1 MTAFPWRNRAG
12 RIVCCLLLA
21 ISPTAWGQPDLPSP
35 PEAPA
40 EPLRFMRV
48 LVPPGRLADIE
59 PTVATSGAATGGGRH
74 VPMSIGEFE
83 AAIARLAVSGEVGEG
98 AVGIVPFPPVADE
111 ARYEVVVGQQGE
123 TSGSLSFTIGAG
135 NESLAKSLPLG
146 KLNASRATARTAA
159 GTGEALL
166 FGGRDGG
173 IFIATPAAGT
183 YSCEWSIPS
192 VPASA
197 GISCV
202 LPLVPGLRT
211 EIIIRAPRGLRPL
224 VAGGA
229 AVRQP
234 EPLEGPLPE
243 AETDSSLSLQAWR
256 IEVGPLPALHLTLV
270 PQATGMPRLAMWR
283 SLEIRGREVVT
294 TMTVQPVEPWT
305 GRTLVLEKDP
315 DVSLLDIRA
324 LGGTQTGSLV
334 WQELPGG
341 RNLEIVLAES
351 CIGTTTPL
359 VLSAVAPFPAGVLAP
374 VPLLR
379 VPAGLWAAGGSIL
392 EVDPAQMLS
401 EMELEGCLVVA
412 PAVAAR
418 WPGKDAPE
426 EGQISAEV
434 PSPGPAQQVP
444 PARVAVEEQGAGASL
459 RVAIEP
465 RRPEVDVARVTTV
478 EVASSGLLGRSA
490 CDVSVRRG
498 AAFSI
503 GGRIAQGWFIDSV
516 EAVDGAAGLAARER
530 VAVRGSAGISQPLE
544 WKVVR
549 DPQGDML
556 SIGFTRAV
564 LPQASLRL
572 RIAGHRA
579 GVATGVSFDCAE
591 LEMVRLEGEADER
604 VLIAC
609 KTSPETTVVLEGEV
623 PPPDLT
629 VPRLARLMEE
639 GAVRVW
645 IPGGGRGEG
654 LRGRLL
660 RQRPPLVAR
669 TQVRLTAR
677 DERLTEAF
685 TFECRPETSDLD
697 ALVVH
702 FSEPMNDLLEWSLL
716 PPAKAALA
724 VRRADNS
731 DDATERSATETG
743 ESWMIEF
750 TPPVREPVKV
760 RAVRTLPFTEGVPIP
775 LAWVEGTLRQDG
787 EVSVLSAGRRRP
799 RVVNHMLAE
808 LPPGPADASAGPGEQ
823 MLAEFLIPPAG
834 PTATGAFPAA
844 EILPGSRDKDEDA
857 RAWVWAEETTCWCH
871 PSGIT
876 ECETLFDIE
885 NHGRSSVAVSPPAG
899 QRLIG
904 ILLDGARVTAGDN
917 EALAGR
923 DGPLLVPLPI
933 ERRFVRLL
941 IRSVAEREPLYSLWP
956 VSLSGGAIDVPV
968 LEKKW
973 SLRLARDV
981 ALAWVPSGVATV
993 GDTSPDWLERLSG
1006 ARLRPATSLEEQRNR
1021 ELARRR
1027 STAAGSAVSN
1037 GFREFRCVPLPGRE
1051 GSVTLWLVKHE
1062 LLVRAALVAGVI
1074 AGLFGWWAGR
1084 RNLWRIL
1091 ACCLAAAFVCLWVP
1105 APLDLPAR
1113 GAWWGTLVAAGAL
1126 LAAARAPGCPSPAP
1140 LGMLLALA
1148 LAGPL
1153 VGEVRRA
1160 EAAPPG
1166 NASVSSAQ
1174 PEPWRVF
1181 ITPSTAGDTALVPEG
1196 LFRLLAAGDA
1206 GPSTASVR
1214 VLRTQLE
1221 ARRSFAG
1228 EPWLL
1233 QLDVDADAGGL
1244 LVLDQTS
1251 AGAVWR
1257 MDILPK
1263 VDGVVVTPWEG
1274 STRHLLRVVMPAAG
1288 RHHIRVAVDPAVTVS
1303 GAIETARLAIPPAP
1317 QASVEVVEEAADA
1330 PLPAGGGPELLV
1342 CEAAA
1347 LHGAWVRALSRGG
1360 SERATYDVDRS
1371 ERIQLLRAADG
1382 HTPLAGKPTAISR
1395 NEIRWEEDA
1404 CRLTAT
1410 FDIDPGEA
1418 IVNSCVVA
1426 VDPRLEPVGPADPA
1440 LSLAPLD
1447 GHRFRVERHLPQPG
1461 RVRME
1466 LSFRMTLADP
1476 VGVFAVP
1483 EAWLEDAGADDR
1495 TSRLVPAA
1503 GLAVRVA
1510 YPEGAIPLPARAA
1523 DIGGGVSMWRTEG
1536 MPRTPA
1542 RPKEVGGE
1550 ASGGPP
1556 RRVSQARPAQA
1567 SVERLRE
1574 PLQGAQR
1581 LDLEFGQEQIRVHL
1595 QARLDAPGAPV
1606 SVIPIQ
1612 VPRNCEIER
1621 ISLVEE
1627 TATGSEKNGESAVDV
1642 RWSRP
1647 LPDRLLAVVQRP
1659 QTGQFRLDCVALV
1672 RGAPAPTGFLPLAR
1686 VGLAPAAP
1694 MIVSWQAVAGLALTV
1709 ALQEGT
1715 AGARPV
1721 GGSLELFAD
1730 QPGPA
1735 YTLATARPPVENAHL
1750 PSEPET
1756 MATANDAEAIEP
1768 ASVAGIDRAGVA
1780 RVELSETHSAIDQRG
1795 RLWGVTRFD
1804 LLSNDPLVRVKLPL
1818 GTRLFDVF
1826 VDGRAATDAVPARVA
1841 RENVW
1846 EIRLLDSG
1854 WPRAVVV
1861 VFAGEIDMAQ
1871 ALGRGARL
1879 AGPAVVGLPCVQTA
1893 WTFEYPRGMTLQ
1905 AGRPDEVVAQSDL
1918 TAMRSTAIDRL
1929 ESDFRNS
1936 IVDCGPDVAV
1946 RVQDFLVRRRREALS
1961 PLLSQWRHSMPRDS
1975 VAAEGDAPPLCLML
1989 GPQPPELLVRIRRQA
2004 DPSLVG
2010 RLLAT
2015 VVLGTSAGG
2024 LWWLNRRRPAT
2035 LAAWLQAGREWWF
2048 VPLLG
2053 IVLGGWWITVLLPAW
2068 PGGLLLASGVLSAVV
2083 GWRSRPSFKAV
2094 AANDQRSIVTPQRTD
2109 REESV
2114 TQVSPSPVTAAADV
2128 ASSPDRS

>member
-1 MTAFPWRNRAG
+1 MTAFPWRNWAG
-12 RIVCCLLLA
+12 CMVCCLLLA
-21 ISPTAWGQPDLPSP
+21 MAHTGRGQPAAPSQP
-35 PEAPA
+35 DAA
-40 EPLRFMRV
+40 LQPLRFMRV
-48 LVPPGRLADIE
+48 IVPPGRLADIE
-59 PTVATSGAATGGGRH
+59 PTDALSGSATGGGRH

-83 AAIARLAVSGEVGEG
+83 AAISRLAVSGEEG
-98 AVGIVPFPPVADE
+98 AGGSGIVPFPPVADE
-111 ARYEVVVGQQGE
+111 ARYEVVVGRQGG

-135 NESLAKSLPLG
+135 HESLPKSLPLG
-146 KLNASRATARTAA
+146 QLNASRATARTAA

-166 FGGRDGG
+166 FGGRGG
-173 IFIATPAAGT
+173 GTFMATPAAGT
-183 YSCEWSIPS
+183 YACEWMIPAVS
-192 VPASA
+192 ASA
-197 GISCV
+197 GSLCV
-202 LPLVPGLRT
+202 LPLVPGLHT
-211 EIIIRAPRGLRPL
+211 EIIIWAPRGLRPL

-234 EPLEGPLPE
+234 EALEGPLPE
-243 AETDSSLSLQAWR
+243 AETASSLALQAWR
-256 IEVGPLPALHLTLV
+256 IEVGPLPALHFTLV
-270 PQATGMPRLAMWR
+270 PLAIGTPRLATWR
-283 SLEIRGREVVT
+283 ALEIRGREVAT

-315 DVSLLDIRA
+315 GVSLLEIRA
-324 LGGTQTGSLV
+324 SGVAQTGSLV

-359 VLSAVAPFPAGVLAP
+359 VLSAVAPFPSGVLAAVP
-374 VPLLR
+374 VLR

-401 EMELEGCLVVA
+401 EMEVEECLIVA

-418 WPGKDAPE
+418 WPGKPAPE
-426 EGQISAEV
+426 AQISAEG
-434 PSPGPAQQVP
+434 PPPGAAQQLVP
-444 PARVAVEEQGAGASL
+444 PARVAVEEQGAAAVL

-478 EVASSGLLGRSA
+478 EVASSGLLGRAA

-503 GGRIAQGWFIDSV
+503 GGRIGQDWFIDSV
-516 EAVDGAAGLAARER
+516 EAVDGAAGRER
-530 VAVRGSAGISQPLE
+530 LAVKGSAGISQPLE

-564 LPQASLRL
+564 LPLASLGL
-572 RIAGHRA
+572 RITGHRS

-623 PPPDLT
+623 SPPDLT

-724 VRRADNS
+724 VRRADHS
-731 DDATERSATETG
+731 DEATERSATEPG

-760 RAVRTLPFTEGVPIP
+760 RAVRTLPFTEGLPIP

-799 RVVNHMLAE
+799 RIVNHQLAE
-808 LPPGPADASAGPGEQ
+808 MPPGPADANAGPGEQ
-823 MLAEFLIPPAG
+823 TLAEFLIPPAG
-834 PTATGAFPAA
+834 PIAIGASPAA
-844 EILPGSRDKDEDA
+844 EILPGSRDRDEDA

-871 PSGIT
+871 PSGMT
-876 ECETLFDIE
+876 ECETLFEIE

-904 ILLDGARVTAGDN
+904 ILLDGVRVTAGDN

-923 DGPLLVPLPI
+923 DGPLLVPLPS

-941 IRSVAEREPLYSLWP
+941 IRSVADREPLYALWP

-968 LEKKW
+968 LEKRW

-981 ALAWVPSGVATV
+981 ALAWIPSGVAPV
-993 GDTSPDWLERLSG
+993 GGTSPDWLERLSG
-1006 ARLRPATSLEEQRNR
+1006 ARRRPPTTVEEPPNR
-1021 ELARRR
+1021 GLAPRR
-1027 STAAGSAVSN
+1027 SAAMGSAVSS
-1037 GFREFRCVPLPGRE
+1037 GFRECRFVPLSGRE
-1051 GSVTLWLVKHE
+1051 GSVTLWMVKRE
-1062 LLVRAALVAGVI
+1062 LLVRGALVAGVI
-1074 AGLFGWWAGR
+1074 ACLFGWGAGR

-1091 ACCLAAAFVCLWVP
+1091 AWCLVTALVCLWAP

-1113 GAWWGTLVAAGAL
+1113 GAWWGTLVAAAAL
-1126 LAAARAPGCPSPAP
+1126 LAGAWVPRRPAP
-1140 LGMLLALA
+1140 AALVALVALA

-1153 VGEVRRA
+1153 AGDVRGA
-1160 EAAPPG
+1160 EDGPPAG
-1166 NASVSSAQ
+1166 VQIPGAQ

-1181 ITPSTAGDTALVPEG
+1181 ITPSTTGATALVPED

-1206 GPSTASVR
+1206 GPSAASVR
-1214 VLRTQLE
+1214 VIRTQLQ
-1221 ARRSFAG
+1221 ARRSFSG

-1257 MDILPK
+1257 TDILPQI
-1263 VDGVVVTPWEG
+1263 DGVAVAPWEG
-1274 STRHLLRVVMPAAG
+1274 STRQLLRVVMPAPG

-1317 QASVEVVEEAADA
+1317 QASVEVVEDGADA
-1330 PLPAGGGPELLV
+1330 PLPAAGGPELLI
-1342 CEAAA
+1342 CEAAE
-1347 LHGAWVRALSRGG
+1347 LHSAWVRAQRRGG
-1360 SERATYDVDRS
+1360 SERPTYDVDRS
-1371 ERIQLLRAADG
+1371 ERIQLLRAAAG
-1382 HTPLAGKPTAISR
+1382 RTPLAGRPTATSR
-1395 NEIRWEEDA
+1395 NELRWDEDN

-1418 IVNSCVVA
+1418 ILNSCVVA

-1440 LSLAPLD
+1440 LALTPLG
-1447 GHRFRVERHLPQPG
+1447 GHRFRVERHLPLPG

-1466 LSFRMTLADP
+1466 LSFRMPLADP

-1483 EAWLEDAGADDR
+1483 EVWLEDAGADER

-1503 GLAVRVA
+1503 GLAVRMA

-1523 DIGGGVSMWRTEG
+1523 DIGGGVSVWRTEG
-1536 MPRTPA
+1536 GLRTQA
-1542 RPKEVGGE
+1542 WPKEVSGE

-1556 RRVSQARPAQA
+1556 RRVSQARLAQA

-1574 PLQGAQR
+1574 PLQGAQS
-1581 LDLEFGQEQIRVHL
+1581 LDLEYGQEQIRVHL
-1595 QARLDAPGAPV
+1595 QARLDAAVAPV

-1612 VPRNCEIER
+1612 VPRDCEIER

-1627 TATGSEKNGESAVDV
+1627 TTAGPDKGAESAVDV

-1694 MIVSWQAVAGLALTV
+1694 MIVSWQAAAGLALTV
-1709 ALQEGT
+1709 VPHEGT
-1715 AGARPV
+1715 AGPRPIL
-1721 GGSLELFAD
+1721 GSLELFAD

-1735 YTLATARPPVENAHL
+1735 YTLAAARPLLENANP
-1750 PSEPET
+1750 PSEPER
-1756 MATANDAEAIEP
+1756 MLAENDAQGGEP
-1768 ASVAGIDRAGVA
+1768 ASAAGIDRAGEA
-1780 RVELSETHSAIDQRG
+1780 RVELSETHSALDQRG

-1804 LLSNDPLVRVKLPL
+1804 LLSRDPLVQVKLPP

-1826 VDGRAATDAVPARVA
+1826 VDGRVATDAVPARAA

-1846 EIRLLDSG
+1846 EIRLLDSR

-1871 ALGRGARL
+1871 ALGRGTRL
-1879 AGPAVVGLPCVQTA
+1879 EGPAVVGLPCVQTA
-1893 WTFEYPRGMTLQ
+1893 WTFEYPRGMALE
-1905 AGRPDEVVAQSDL
+1905 AGRPDEVVAQADL
-1918 TAMRSTAIDRL
+1918 VAIRSAAIDRL

-1936 IVDCGPDVAV
+1936 IVDCGPDGAL
-1946 RVQDFLVRRRREALS
+1946 RVQDFLARRRREALS
-1961 PLLSQWRHSMPRDS
+1961 PLLSQWRHSMPPDS
-1975 VAAEGDAPPLCLML
+1975 LAAGGDAPLLCLTL
-1989 GPQPPELLVRIRRQA
+1989 GPNAPVLRVRMRRQA
-2004 DPSLVG
+2004 DPALVG

-2015 VVLGTSAGG
+2015 AVLGTVAGG
-2024 LWWLNRRRPAT
+2024 LWWLNRCRPAV
-2035 LAAWLQAGREWWF
+2035 LAAWLQAGGEWWL

-2053 IVLGGWWITVLLPAW
+2053 ILLGGWWVTMLLPVW
-2068 PGGLLLASGVLSAVV
+2068 PGGVLLTSGVLSAFV
-2083 GWRSRPSFKAV
+2083 GWRSRRSLKGV
-2094 AANDQRSIVTPQRTD
+2094 AANDHQLIVAPHHAD
-2109 REESV
+2109 REGTV
-2114 TQVSPSPVTAAADV
+2114 TQVSPSPMTSVTDI
-2128 ASSPDRS
+2128 ASSPDRA